1 MIASREYVKDLIT
14 KVLKKFNTYS
24 TDEKLIGFWIDGKP
38 LYRKILTGTTT
49 GSVDSYYS
57 LSGINYDIITNIK
70 VLVNTPDYVVDLST
84 YSNTGQNGV
93 LIEKSQ
99 NRLRISN
106 NNYAFY
112 NSPVIIILEYTKKR
126 NNKI

>member
-49 GSVDSYYS
+49 SSVDSYYS

-99 NRLRISN
+99 NRLRVSN

-112 NSPVIIILEYTKKR
+112 NSPVIIILEYTKKE
-126 NNKI
+126 

>member
-38 LYRKILTGTTT
+38 LYRKIITGTTT
-49 GSVDSYYS
+49 SSVDSYYS

-70 VLVNTPDYVVDLST
+70 VLVNTPAYVVDLST
-84 YSNTGQNGV
+84 YSNSGQNGV

-112 NSPVIIILEYTKKR
+112 NSPVIIILEYTKKE
-126 NNKI
+126 

>member
-49 GSVDSYYS
+49 SSVDSYYS

-70 VLVNTPDYVVDLST
+70 VLVNTADYVVDLST

-112 NSPVIIILEYTKKR
+112 NSPVIIILEYTKKE
-126 NNKI
+126 

>member
-38 LYRKILTGTTT
+38 LYRKIITGKLT

-70 VLVNTPDYVVDLST
+70 VLVNTSAYVVDLST
-84 YSNTGQNGV
+84 YSNSGQNGV

-112 NSPVIIILEYTKKR
+112 NSPVIIILEYTKKE
-126 NNKI
+126 

>member
-1 MIASREYVKDLIT
+1 MFK
-14 KVLKKFNTYS
+14 
-24 TDEKLIGFWIDGKP
+24 

-49 GSVDSYYS
+49 SSVDSYYS

-99 NRLRISN
+99 NRLRVSN

-112 NSPVIIILEYTKKR
+112 NSPVIIILEYTKKE
-126 NNKI
+126 

>member
-24 TDEKLIGFWIDGKP
+24 TDKKLIGFWIDGKP

-112 NSPVIIILEYTKKR
+112 NSPVIIILEYTKKE
-126 NNKI
+126 

>member
-38 LYRKILTGTTT
+38 LYRKILTGTITS
-49 GSVDSYYS
+49 SVDSYYS

-70 VLVNTPDYVVDLST
+70 VLVNKSDYVVDLST

-112 NSPVIIILEYTKKR
+112 NSPVIIILEYTKKE
-126 NNKI
+126 

>member
-24 TDEKLIGFWIDGKP
+24 TNEKLIGFWIDGKP

-49 GSVDSYYS
+49 SSVDSYYS

-112 NSPVIIILEYTKKR
+112 NSPVIIILEYTKKE
-126 NNKI
+126 